1 MNHKASAPRPADE
14 DLLALMARLEAA
26 GAESADAVGWHY
38 IRTLAERASAQA
50 APVQDLLNPK
60 LRQALREM
68 EMRMAQQTLATQ
80 ATKAA
85 HTMAVQHNNP
95 IAPSPLALLLQ
106 DMGSSTAANRP
117 VEPSQGLLPES
128 PRVRQLR
135 QQLRRIGVQKQV
147 SRAMASG
154 PQNAGPINSHMLVL
168 RALGLLRGI
177 SPDYLQRF
185 MVHLDTLLCLHDQQ
199 AQAATPAARSSR
211 SRKSARA

>member
-38 IRTLAERASAQA
+38 IRTMAERASTQ
-50 APVQDLLNPK
+50 PVPVHALLHNK
-60 LRQALREM
+60 LRQAMREL
-68 EMRMAQQTLATQ
+68 ETRLAQKTADANAADATVTHDTQ
-80 ATKAA
+80 ILPPA
-85 HTMAVQHNNP
+85 
-95 IAPSPLALLLQ
+95 SPLALLLQ
-106 DMGSSTAANRP
+106 DMGGSTTADRP
-117 VEPSQGLLPES
+117 APHSPMLQPES

-211 SRKSARA
+211 SRKSARS